1 MAGFLVV
8 LAFLALFVL
17 GFPVVLAI
25 GIPCIV
31 YMFANGLP
39 IDLVAQRTLYALDSF
54 PLVAVPVFLFVGSLM
69 NSAGISRYIYKFA
82 DTAVG
87 RLPGGLAQVNIF
99 GSLIFAGM
107 SGSALADIGGL
118 GRIEIDAMRSKGF
131 SAPFAAAVT
140 SSSAIVGPI
149 FPPSIPLIIYGTVT
163 GVSVIQLLLGGI
175 LPGLLCVLMLML
187 MTGWLA
193 DAAQLPAHRALADA
207 GGAVARLQAGVPG
220 DRRAG
225 DPDRRHAR
233 RVLHADRDRVGD
245 GALRDADQQPVLSRA
260 DVEGVLDAA
269 FETIRAS
276 AGILLIVA
284 VAALFGWILSVEQ
297 VPQQLTGL
305 MLSIS
310 TNPYVLLMIVNVL
323 LIVVGMFLDS
333 TTAILVIAPII
344 AKPLVAAGVDPVHL
358 GMVVVFNLMIGLLT
372 PPMGLALFLVA
383 DIAKVTMKEVLK
395 EMMPYYVP
403 LGVDPAAHHIHSRP
417 DDVDSAARDGT
428 LTDGSPV
435 RCSHTAPHLGSW
447 D

>member
-1 MAGFLVV
+1 VNGFLVI

-25 GIPCIV
+25 GIPCVV
-31 YMFANGLP
+31 YLFANGLP

-54 PLVAVPVFLFVGSLM
+54 PLVAVPVFLFVGSVM
-69 NSAGISRYIYKFA
+69 NSAGISKHIYRFA

-131 SAPFAAAVT
+131 NSGFASAVT
-140 SSSAIVGPI
+140 CSSAIVGPI

-175 LPGLLCVLMLML
+175 LPGLLCVAMLML

-193 DAAQLPAHRALADA
+193 IRRRYPRAERWPTLAELRRDLLPALPALLAPVILIA
-207 GGAVARLQAGVPG
+207 GMLAGFFTPTEIASVTVAYALLISALFYRELTWKGV
-220 DRRAG
+220 R
-225 DPDRRHAR
+225 
-233 RVLHADRDRVGD
+233 
-245 GALRDADQQPVLSRA
+245 
-260 DVEGVLDAA
+260 EAA
-269 FETIRAS
+269 FETIGAS

-284 VAALFGWILSVEQ
+284 VAALFGWILSVEA
-297 VPQQLTGL
+297 VPQKITQALL
-305 MLSIS
+305 AIS
-310 TNPYVLLMIVNVL
+310 RDPQVLLLLVNL
-323 LIVVGMFLDS
+323 LLLVVGMFLDS

-372 PPMGLALFLVA
+372 PPMGLALFLVS
-383 DIAKVTMKEVLK
+383 DIAKVSMKEVLR
-395 EMMPYYVP
+395 EMLPFYVP
-403 LGVDPAAHHIHSRP
+403 LVATLLLITYVPAVTTWIPRLAVGGP
-417 DDVDSAARDGT
+417 
-428 LTDGSPV
+428 
-435 RCSHTAPHLGSW
+435 
-447 D
+447 

>member
-1 MAGFLVV
+1 MEGFLVV
-8 LAFLALFVL
+8 LAFVVLFML

-25 GIPCIV
+25 GIPCLV
-31 YMFANGLP
+31 YIFANGLP

-69 NSAGISRYIYKFA
+69 NSAGISRYIYAFA

-87 RLPGGLAQVNIF
+87 RMPGGLAQVNIF

-118 GRIEIDAMRSKGF
+118 GRIEIDAMRKRGF

-175 LPGLLCVLMLML
+175 VPGLLCVAMLML
-187 MTGWLA
+187 MTWWLA
-193 DAAQLPAHRALADA
+193 KRRKYPRAARWPRRGELWRDFKPAFPAIVAPVILIA
-207 GGAVARLQAGVPG
+207 GMLLGWFTPTEIASVT
-220 DRRAG
+220 
-225 DPDRRHAR
+225 
-233 RVLHADRDRVGD
+233 VLYAILISSLFYRE
-245 GALRDADQQPVLSRA
+245 LTWQ
-260 DVEGVLDAA
+260 GVLDAA
-269 FETIRAS
+269 YETIRAS

-284 VAALFGWILSVEQ
+284 VAALFGWILSVEL
-297 VPQQLTGL
+297 VPQKLTGI

-310 TNPYVLLMIVNVL
+310 TNPYVLLLLVNVL
-323 LIVVGMFLDS
+323 LIIVGMFLDS

-383 DIAKVTMKEVLK
+383 DIAKVTMKDVLT
-395 EMMPYYVP
+395 EMLPYYLP
-403 LGVDPAAHHIHSRP
+403 LGI
-417 DDVDSAARDGT
+417 T
-428 LTDGSPV
+428 LLLITYVPEITTWIP
-435 RCSHTAPHLGSW
+435 RIALGP
-447 D
+447 

>member
-1 MAGFLVV
+1 MEGFLVV
-8 LAFLALFVL
+8 LAFVVLFML

-25 GIPCIV
+25 GIPCVV
-31 YMFANGLP
+31 YIFANGLP

-69 NSAGISRYIYKFA
+69 NSAGISRYIYAFA

-87 RLPGGLAQVNIF
+87 RMPGGLAQVNIF

-118 GRIEIDAMRSKGF
+118 GRIEIDAMRKRGF

-175 LPGLLCVLMLML
+175 VPGLLCVAMLML
-187 MTGWLA
+187 MTWWLA
-193 DAAQLPAHRALADA
+193 KRRKYPRAARWPRRGELWRDFKPAFPAIVAPVILIA
-207 GGAVARLQAGVPG
+207 GMLLGWFTPTEIASVT
-220 DRRAG
+220 
-225 DPDRRHAR
+225 
-233 RVLHADRDRVGD
+233 VLYAILISSLFYRE
-245 GALRDADQQPVLSRA
+245 LTWQ
-260 DVEGVLDAA
+260 GVLDAA
-269 FETIRAS
+269 YETIRAS

-284 VAALFGWILSVEQ
+284 VAALFGWILSVEL
-297 VPQQLTGL
+297 VPQKLTGI

-310 TNPYVLLMIVNVL
+310 TNPYVLLLLVNVL
-323 LIVVGMFLDS
+323 LIIVGMFLDS

-383 DIAKVTMKEVLK
+383 DIAKVTMKDVLT
-395 EMMPYYVP
+395 EMLPYYLP
-403 LGVDPAAHHIHSRP
+403 LGI
-417 DDVDSAARDGT
+417 T
-428 LTDGSPV
+428 LLLITYVPEITTWIP
-435 RCSHTAPHLGSW
+435 RLALGP
-447 D
+447 

>member
-1 MAGFLVV
+1 MEGFLVV
-8 LAFLALFVL
+8 LAFLGLFVL

-25 GIPCIV
+25 GIPCVV
-31 YMFANGLP
+31 YIFANGLP

-69 NSAGISRYIYKFA
+69 NSAGISRYIYAFA

-87 RLPGGLAQVNIF
+87 RMPGGLAQVNIF

-118 GRIEIDAMRSKGF
+118 GRIEIDAMRNKGF
-131 SAPFAAAVT
+131 SSPFAAAVT

-175 LPGLLCVLMLML
+175 VPGLLCVAMLML
-187 MTGWLA
+187 MTSWLA
-193 DAAQLPAHRALADA
+193 HRRNYPRAARWPRRGELWRDFKPAFPAIVAPVILIAGMLLGWFTPTEIASVTLLYAILISSLFYRELTWQGVVDAAY
-207 GGAVARLQAGVPG
+207 
-220 DRRAG
+220 
-225 DPDRRHAR
+225 
-233 RVLHADRDRVGD
+233 
-245 GALRDADQQPVLSRA
+245 
-260 DVEGVLDAA
+260 
-269 FETIRAS
+269 ETIRAS

-284 VAALFGWILSVEQ
+284 VAALFGWILSVES
-297 VPQQLTGL
+297 VPQKLTGI

-310 TNPYVLLMIVNVL
+310 TNPYVLLMMVNVL

-383 DIAKVTMKEVLK
+383 DIARVTMKDVLR
-395 EMMPYYVP
+395 EMVPYYIP
-403 LGVDPAAHHIHSRP
+403 LGV
-417 DDVDSAARDGT
+417 T
-428 LTDGSPV
+428 LVLITYVPSITTWIP
-435 RCSHTAPHLGSW
+435 SIALGP
-447 D
+447 

>member
-1 MAGFLVV
+1 MEGFIVV
-8 LAFLALFVL
+8 LAFVALFVL

-31 YMFANGLP
+31 YILTKGLP
-39 IDLVAQRTLYALDSF
+39 VDLIAQRTLYALDSF

-69 NSAGISRYIYKFA
+69 NSAGISRYIYQFA
-82 DTAVG
+82 DTATG

-107 SGSALADIGGL
+107 SGSALADIGGI
-118 GRIEIDAMRSKGF
+118 GRIEIDAMKKKGF
-131 SAPFAAAVT
+131 SPAFAAAVT

-187 MTGWLA
+187 MTAWLA
-193 DAAQLPAHRALADA
+193 VRRGYPRSPRWPTLAELWRDFKPAAPAIAAPVILIAGMLLGYFTPTEIASVTVAYAILISGLFYRELTWKGLLDA
-207 GGAVARLQAGVPG
+207 G
-220 DRRAG
+220 
-225 DPDRRHAR
+225 
-233 RVLHADRDRVGD
+233 
-245 GALRDADQQPVLSRA
+245 
-260 DVEGVLDAA
+260 

-297 VPQQLTGL
+297 VPQILTGW
-305 MLSIS
+305 MLGIS
-310 TNPYVLLMIVNVL
+310 TNPYVLLGIVNIL
-323 LIVVGMFLDS
+323 LLVVGMFLDS

-344 AKPLVAAGVDPVHL
+344 AKPLVMAGVDPVHL

-372 PPMGLALFLVA
+372 PPMGLALFLVG
-383 DIAKVTMKEVLK
+383 DIARVSMKEVLK
-395 EMMPYYVP
+395 EMAPYYVP
-403 LGVDPAAHHIHSRP
+403 LV
-417 DDVDSAARDGT
+417 VT
-428 LTDGSPV
+428 LLAITYVPWIT
-435 RCSHTAPHLGSW
+435 TAIPTWALGN
-447 D
+447 

>member
-1 MAGFLVV
+1 MTGLIVV
-8 LAFLALFVL
+8 LSFLALFVL

-31 YMFANGLP
+31 YMGLQGLP
-39 IDLVAQRTLYALDSF
+39 LDLVAQRTLYALDSF

-69 NSAGISRYIYKFA
+69 NSAGISRYIYRFA
-82 DTAVG
+82 DTATG

-107 SGSALADIGGL
+107 SGSGLADIGGI
-118 GRIEIDAMRSKGF
+118 GRIEIDAMRGKGF
-131 SAPFAAAVT
+131 KPQFAAAVT
-140 SSSAIVGPI
+140 SASSIVGPI

-175 LPGLLCVLMLML
+175 LPALLCVAMLML

-193 DAAQLPAHRALADA
+193 MRRGYPRSARWPTRAELWRDFKPAFPAIMAPVILIAGMLAGFFTPTEIASVTVLYALL
-207 GGAVARLQAGVPG
+207 VSCLFYRELTWQGV
-220 DRRAG
+220 
-225 DPDRRHAR
+225 
-233 RVLHADRDRVGD
+233 V
-245 GALRDADQQPVLSRA
+245 
-260 DVEGVLDAA
+260 DAA

-310 TNPYVLLMIVNVL
+310 KNPYVLLFIVNL
-323 LIVVGMFLDS
+323 LLLGVGMFLDS

-358 GMVVVFNLMIGLLT
+358 GMVVVFNLMVGLLT

-383 DIAKVTMKEVLK
+383 DIAKVTMRQVLR
-395 EMMPYYVP
+395 EMLPYYLP
-403 LGVDPAAHHIHSRP
+403 LGLTLLLITYVPA
-417 DDVDSAARDGT
+417 
-428 LTDGSPV
+428 LTTWLPRLAMGGP
-435 RCSHTAPHLGSW
+435 
-447 D
+447 

>member
-1 MAGFLVV
+1 MEGFLVV
-8 LAFLALFVL
+8 LAFLLLFML
-17 GFPVVLAI
+17 GFPVALAI
-25 GIPCIV
+25 GLPCIV
-31 YMFANGLP
+31 YIFANGLP
-39 IDLVAQRTLYALDSF
+39 IDLIAQRTLYALDSF

-69 NSAGISRYIYKFA
+69 NSAGISRYIYRFA

-175 LPGLLCVLMLML
+175 LPGLVCVVMLML

-193 DAAQLPAHRALADA
+193 MRRSYPRTARRPARHELWRDFKPAFPAIVAPLILIVGMLLGWFTPTEIASVTVLYAVLISSLFYRELTWRGVIDA
-207 GGAVARLQAGVPG
+207 GY
-220 DRRAG
+220 
-225 DPDRRHAR
+225 
-233 RVLHADRDRVGD
+233 
-245 GALRDADQQPVLSRA
+245 
-260 DVEGVLDAA
+260 
-269 FETIRAS
+269 ETVRAS

-284 VAALFGWILSVEQ
+284 VAALFGWILSVEG
-297 VPQQLTGL
+297 VPQKLTAI
-305 MLSIS
+305 MLTIS
-310 TNPYVLLMIVNVL
+310 TNPYVLLLMVNIL
-323 LIVVGMFLDS
+323 LIIVGMFLDS

-383 DIAKVTMKEVLK
+383 GIAKVTMKDVLR
-395 EMMPYYVP
+395 EMAPYYIP
-403 LGVDPAAHHIHSRP
+403 LGITLLLITYVPAITTWIPSWA
-417 DDVDSAARDGT
+417 
-428 LTDGSPV
+428 
-435 RCSHTAPHLGSW
+435 LGQ
-447 D
+447 

>member
-1 MAGFLVV
+1 MDGFLVV
-8 LAFLALFVL
+8 FAFVGLFVL

-31 YMFANGLP
+31 YIFAKGLP

-118 GRIEIDAMRSKGF
+118 GRIEIDAMKSKGF
-131 SAPFAAAVT
+131 SAGFAAAVT

-193 DAAQLPAHRALADA
+193 MRRRYPRTDRWPTRAELWRDFKPAFPAIVAPVILIAGMLLGFFTPTEIASVTVLYAILISSLFYRELTWKGLLDA
-207 GGAVARLQAGVPG
+207 G
-220 DRRAG
+220 
-225 DPDRRHAR
+225 
-233 RVLHADRDRVGD
+233 
-245 GALRDADQQPVLSRA
+245 
-260 DVEGVLDAA
+260 

-276 AGILLIVA
+276 AGILIIVA
-284 VAALFGWILSVEQ
+284 VAALFGWILSVES
-297 VPQQLTGL
+297 VPQVLTGW

-310 TNPYVLLMIVNVL
+310 TNPYVLLLIVNVL
-323 LIVVGMFLDS
+323 LLVVGMFLDS

-372 PPMGLALFLVA
+372 PPMGLALFLVG
-383 DIAKVTMKEVLK
+383 DIARVTMKDVLR
-395 EMMPYYVP
+395 EMAPYYVP
-403 LGVDPAAHHIHSRP
+403 LAI
-417 DDVDSAARDGT
+417 T
-428 LTDGSPV
+428 LLLITYVPGITTWIP
-435 RCSHTAPHLGSW
+435 TWALGN
-447 D
+447 

>member
-1 MAGFLVV
+1 MEGFLIVAV
-8 LAFLALFVL
+8 FLSLFVL

-31 YMFANGLP
+31 YIFLNGLP

-82 DTAVG
+82 DTATG

-118 GRIEIDAMRSKGF
+118 GRIEIDAMRNKGF
-131 SAPFAAAVT
+131 TSQFAAAVT
-140 SSSAIVGPI
+140 SASSIVGPI

-187 MTGWLA
+187 MTAWLA
-193 DAAQLPAHRALADA
+193 TRRNYPRAERWPTRAELWRDFKPAFPAIVAPLILIAGMLAGYFTPTEIAAVTVLY
-207 GGAVARLQAGVPG
+207 AVLISSLFYRELTWQ
-220 DRRAG
+220 
-225 DPDRRHAR
+225 
-233 RVLHADRDRVGD
+233 
-245 GALRDADQQPVLSRA
+245 
-260 DVEGVLDAA
+260 GVLNAA

-276 AGILLIVA
+276 AGILIIVA

-297 VPQQLTGL
+297 VPQKLTEV

-323 LIVVGMFLDS
+323 LILVGMFLDS

-344 AKPLVAAGVDPVHL
+344 AKPLIAAGVDPVHL
-358 GMVVVFNLMIGLLT
+358 GMVVVFNLMVGLLT

-383 DIAKVTMKEVLK
+383 DIAKVTMKDVLK
-395 EMMPYYVP
+395 EMLPYYVP
-403 LGVDPAAHHIHSRP
+403 LLITLMLITYVPA
-417 DDVDSAARDGT
+417 
-428 LTDGSPV
+428 LTTWIPRLAMG
-435 RCSHTAPHLGSW
+435 G
-447 D
+447 

>member
-1 MAGFLVV
+1 MEGFLVV
-8 LAFLALFVL
+8 LAFVVLFIL

-25 GIPCIV
+25 GIPCVV
-31 YMFANGLP
+31 YIFANGLP

-69 NSAGISRYIYKFA
+69 NSAGISRYIYAFA

-87 RLPGGLAQVNIF
+87 RMPGGLAQVNIF

-107 SGSALADIGGL
+107 SGSALADIGGI
-118 GRIEIDAMRSKGF
+118 GRIEIDAMRKKGF

-175 LPGLLCVLMLML
+175 LPGLVCVAMLML
-187 MTGWLA
+187 MTWWLA
-193 DAAQLPAHRALADA
+193 KRRRYPRASRWPTRGELWRDFKPAFPAIVAPVILIA
-207 GGAVARLQAGVPG
+207 GMLLGWFTPTEIASVT
-220 DRRAG
+220 
-225 DPDRRHAR
+225 
-233 RVLHADRDRVGD
+233 VLYAMLISSLFYRE
-245 GALRDADQQPVLSRA
+245 LTWQ
-260 DVEGVLDAA
+260 GVLDAA
-269 FETIRAS
+269 YETIRAS

-284 VAALFGWILSVEQ
+284 VAALFGWILSVES
-297 VPQQLTGL
+297 VPQKLTAI
-305 MLSIS
+305 MLSVS
-310 TNPYVLLMIVNVL
+310 TNPYVLLMLVNL
-323 LIVVGMFLDS
+323 LLLVVGMFLDS

-383 DIAKVTMKEVLK
+383 DIAKVTMKDVLK
-395 EMMPYYVP
+395 EMVPYYIP
-403 LGVDPAAHHIHSRP
+403 LGITLLLITYFPAITTWIPRIA
-417 DDVDSAARDGT
+417 
-428 LTDGSPV
+428 
-435 RCSHTAPHLGSW
+435 LGP
-447 D
+447 